1 MIKINFNPEIEPQI
15 PIKHISNDSIVGV
28 EYNSG
33 NKGIIVMMDEIVYV
47 CYNNGEPI
55 PAKFVDS
62 KYQYLTCYESNIN
75 NAYVF
80 NTVKECFKWMS
91 E

>member
-28 EYNSG
+28 ECNSG
-33 NKGIIVMMDEIVYV
+33 TKGMIVMMDDIIYIF
-47 CYNNGEPI
+47 YNSGELVPNNN
-55 PAKFVDS
+55 VDT
-62 KYQYLTCYESNIN
+62 KYQYLKRYKNIIN
-75 NAYVF
+75 NAYIF
-80 NTVKECFKWMS
+80 STVKECFEWMS